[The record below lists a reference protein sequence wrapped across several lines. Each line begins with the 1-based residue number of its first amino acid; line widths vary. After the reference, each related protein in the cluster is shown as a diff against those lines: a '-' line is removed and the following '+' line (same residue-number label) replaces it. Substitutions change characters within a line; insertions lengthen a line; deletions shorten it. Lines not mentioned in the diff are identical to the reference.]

1 MRTSFQVLSASLLLL
16 ATSLL
21 GACKPAP
28 SESANEPRPLKVGVN
43 PVPHGEI
50 LRVAAKVAE
59 RAGVRVEVVEFTD
72 YIQPNLALADGQ
84 LDANYFQHEPYLER
98 FAGERHLALKSVGA
112 VHLEPLALYS
122 LRFRQLAE
130 LPQGA
135 KLSLPA
141 DPSNA
146 ARALHLLAKQ
156 GLLTLREGAG
166 ADATLQDVV
175 GNPRKLDLKEIDAEQ
190 QPRTLE
196 DVDGAVI
203 NGNYFLEAQKQLH
216 LDAHVLARESATRNP
231 HANVLAVRTGDEA
244 RPEIRALVKALQS
257 DEVRRYIDATYSGA
271 VIPAF

>member
-1 MRTSFQVLSASLLLL
+1 M
-16 ATSLL
+16 
-21 GACKPAP
+21 
-28 SESANEPRPLKVGVN
+28 KVGVN

-59 RAGVRVEVVEFTD
+59 REGVRVEVVEFTD

-98 FAGERHLALKSVGA
+98 FAGERHLALKSAGA

-130 LPQGA
+130 LPVGA

-257 DEVRRYIDATYSGA
+257 NEVRRYIDATYSGA

>member
-1 MRTSFQVLSASLLLL
+1 MVSPLRAAATRHRCTASEAPLVV
-16 ATSLL
+16 TKSS
-21 GACKPAP
+21 AP
-28 SESANEPRPLKVGVN
+28 SAQ
-43 PVPHGEI
+43 PHSS
-50 LRVAAKVAE
+50 
-59 RAGVRVEVVEFTD
+59 
-72 YIQPNLALADGQ
+72 
-84 LDANYFQHEPYLER
+84 ER

-130 LPQGA
+130 LPMGA

-166 ADATLQDVV
+166 AGATLQDVV

-203 NGNYFLEAQKQLH
+203 
-216 LDAHVLARESATRNP
+216 
-231 HANVLAVRTGDEA
+231 
-244 RPEIRALVKALQS
+244 
-257 DEVRRYIDATYSGA
+257 
-271 VIPAF
+271 PAF